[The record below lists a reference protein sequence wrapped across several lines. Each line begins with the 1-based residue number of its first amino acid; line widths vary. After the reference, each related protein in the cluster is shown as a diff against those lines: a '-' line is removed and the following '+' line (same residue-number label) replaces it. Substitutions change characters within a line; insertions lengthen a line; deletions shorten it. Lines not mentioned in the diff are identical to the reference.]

1 MVCQTE
7 AKPNKT
13 KKTPNNNKKP
23 SDDEPENSFCKGIEV
38 GKPMEQCPTLD
49 IEEDH
54 WMDAKEALE
63 YGIVDKITEKLVF

>member
-1 MVCQTE
+1 MVCKAE

-54 WMDAKEALE
+54 CSCDPECVKSSAKQNP
-63 YGIVDKITEKLVF
+63 F